1 MGNYDIPS
9 LGYFK
14 NKKKTSNGD
23 WRHEIPKSIE
33 KVAMKKIPRV
43 N

>member
-14 NKKKTSNGD
+14 NKKKQVRETED
-23 WRHEIPKSIE
+23 
-33 KVAMKKIPRV
+33 MKFPRV
-43 N
+43 LKK